1 MGAGAL
7 KKTAVMIIFFC
18 VSVVAGAQE
27 TADTLALNGEVG
39 TRRRAGVVR
48 LLDGALDFRDK
59 LVKNDSM
66 YIVRPPQKVKLGFSL
81 NCSGA
86 EIDARGNGGRGEF
99 RTMLSSELKATAS
112 VNIAYRGLG
121 IGLKVNPANLFG
133 KKSSTELDMSLYGNR
148 IGIDAVYQ
156 SSGAYKGK
164 IETGGVSVDVPEGT
178 VNVDMLLV
186 NMYYAF
192 NAGRFS
198 YPAAFRHS
206 WIQRRSGGSILAGLS
221 YSLGK
226 QVAEA
231 DSLIG
236 NERMSL
242 STSYASVGVGYGYNF
257 VIRHDWLLHVSA
269 IPQLVVYSHNR
280 LKIGD
285 NSGKA
290 PYRFPDIM
298 TVGRIALVRQFPK
311 YYVGLSGKV
320 TSSTIGDRQRLLFSN
335 TKWTGQLT
343 FGIKLR

>member
-1 MGAGAL
+1 MGAGTL
-7 KKTAVMIIFFC
+7 KRTAGAIIFFC
-18 VSVVAGAQE
+18 VSVMAGAQE
-27 TADTLALNGEVG
+27 TGTSALNGEVG
-39 TRRRAGVVR
+39 SRRRSGVVR
-48 LLDGALDFRDK
+48 LLDGALDFRDR
-59 LVKNDSM
+59 LVKNDSL

-99 RTMLSSELKATAS
+99 RTTLSSELKATAS
-112 VNIAYRGLG
+112 VNVAYRGLG
-121 IGLKVNPANLFG
+121 IGLKVNPANIFG

-164 IETGGVSVDVPEGT
+164 IETGGASVDVPEGL

-221 YSLGK
+221 YTLGK

-231 DSLIG
+231 EDEIG
-236 NERMSL
+236 NPRMSL
-242 STSYASVGVGYGYNF
+242 STSYGSVGVGYGYNF

-269 IPQLVVYSHNR
+269 IPQVVVYSRNR
-280 LKIGD
+280 MRIGD
-285 NSGKA
+285 DSERA

-320 TSSTIGDRQRLLFSN
+320 TSSTIGDRRRLLFSN
-335 TKWTGQLT
+335 TKWIGQIT